1 MRTKLFHTVLPFA
14 LMLPAVGALLLP
26 AMSSAGQDLTLE
38 QLPEPVR
45 ATVDR
50 EAKGGQIT
58 DIEQDREGGQVIYE
72 VEFTL
77 EGKSYELDVA
87 ADGKLLE
94 RRLD

>member
-1 MRTKLFHTVLPFA
+1 MRSKFFHKLLPFA
-14 LMLPAVGALLLP
+14 LMLPAVGALMLP

-38 QLPEPVR
+38 QLPAPVR

-58 DIEQDREGGQVIYE
+58 DIEQDQERGQVIYE

-77 EGKSYELDVA
+77 EGKQYELDIA
-87 ADGKLLE
+87 ADGALLE